1 MEYIA
6 GLLMFF
12 LAGLLQNS
20 VVTRV
25 NLLAGAA
32 DLVLL
37 VLLSWILQ
45 SQDERPLK
53 WGIVAGIVV
62 GLSSVSPLLLTL
74 AGYLLVVG
82 FVMLLKTRIWQ
93 APYWML
99 LTSTFFGTIFVY
111 GLEISYWWVN
121 GYPFDYLEMFNSVIL
136 PSVVLNIL
144 FILPVYLFVG
154 ETVKISSS
162 KEVEV

>member
-1 MEYIA
+1 MANLAAFTI
-6 GLLMFF
+6 FF
-12 LAGLLQNS
+12 LAIILQNS

-45 SQDERPLK
+45 TGERNPVK
-53 WGIVAGIVV
+53 WGIVAGLFV
-62 GLSSVSPLLLTL
+62 GISSASPILISII
-74 AGYLLVVG
+74 GYLIVIG
-82 FVMLLKTRIWQ
+82 FVMLLQTKIWQ

-99 LTSTFFGTIFVY
+99 LTSTFFGTIAVY
-111 GLEISYWWVN
+111 GFEISYWWVN
-121 GYPFDYLEMFNSVIL
+121 GYPFDLIETFNLVLL
-136 PSVVLNIL
+136 PSVVLNVL

-154 ETVKISSS
+154 EITKMSLSE
-162 KEVEV
+162 EVEV